1 MAILARTTRKP
12 PVLPLAARAVA
23 STRGALLAAGVIGV
37 TSVWRLLKQA
47 SVMRRLRRQNE
58 RVAELEQMKSMYLR
72 LASHELRTPIGVA
85 RGYVDLLES
94 GELGTLPEPAQ
105 QALSQVGASLEEV
118 DALVA
123 EMVEIARMEEGRRLL
138 RLEILD
144 LREPV
149 QEASQR
155 VLPLVAPGHRVVME
169 QPDVPLWV
177 RGDRVRI
184 RSAARNLLENAIKY
198 SPAGGEIRCAVSE
211 EKGVASIVV
220 SDQGLGI
227 DPADMDAV
235 FGRFQRAPEAE
246 SRSIP
251 GLGLGLHLVREIA
264 RAHGGDLRVSSNPGP
279 GATFVL
285 SLPAEPL
292 EELASGRSS
301 RAAS

>member
-12 PVLPLAARAVA
+12 PVLTLAARAVA

-72 LASHELRTPIGVA
+72 LASHELRTPISVA

-138 RLEILD
+138 RLETLD

-155 VLPLVAPGHRVVME
+155 VLPLVAPGHRLVME
-169 QPDVPLWV
+169 EPDVPLWI

-211 EKGVASIVV
+211 EKGVVSIVV
-220 SDQGLGI
+220 SD
-227 DPADMDAV
+227 
-235 FGRFQRAPEAE
+235 
-246 SRSIP
+246 
-251 GLGLGLHLVREIA
+251 LVREIA